1 MIVKNFC
8 RHRDK
13 FCKEIL
19 GEDDDK
25 FAEKRLEILKKV
37 SRKEKEK
44 NIRRFITYLNL

>member
-1 MIVKNFC
+1 MKNFC

-19 GEDDDK
+19 GEDDDM

-37 SRKEKEK
+37 SREEKEK
-44 NIRRFITYLNL
+44 TLGGL